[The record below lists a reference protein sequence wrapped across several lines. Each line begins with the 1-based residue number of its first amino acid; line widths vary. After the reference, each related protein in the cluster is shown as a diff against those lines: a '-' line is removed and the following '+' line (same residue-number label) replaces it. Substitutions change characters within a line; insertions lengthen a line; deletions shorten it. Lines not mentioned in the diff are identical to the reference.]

1 MLQQINFNFDKLTSF
16 KVLLTKFVAYC
27 VACALRYCLSKNLNF
42 FNFLICENSIF
53 AFLIITFVTPCTLVF
68 IYSCKTRTILGF
80 SKNIILFLLFNSHQ
94 SKITL
99 CLKHVYCNFKSVN
112 HFLTDSTLFTKLFF
126 SPSFTLFFPPVLSRL
141 EKMNTK

>member
-1 MLQQINFNFDKLTSF
+1 MQKVNFQSVSHFYFCVTFFILWRFLKMLQQINFNFDKLTSF
-16 KVLLTKFVAYC
+16 KVLLTKFLAYC

-80 SKNIILFLLFNSHQ
+80 SKNIILFLLFNSH
-94 SKITL
+94 
-99 CLKHVYCNFKSVN
+99 
-112 HFLTDSTLFTKLFF
+112 
-126 SPSFTLFFPPVLSRL
+126 
-141 EKMNTK
+141 